1 MPAKTDNVTPRRSV
15 LMRLLVRSWEYRHP
29 RVWVNVRM
37 ACGLFNLGLGILFV
51 AYAGQLG
58 SWAWLAALPL
68 AGAVLIFWTAYRL
81 QQTVQA

>member
-1 MPAKTDNVTPRRSV
+1 
-15 LMRLLVRSWEYRHP
+15 
-29 RVWVNVRM
+29 VNVRM
-37 ACGLFNLGLGILFV
+37 ACGLFNLGLGILFG

>member
-1 MPAKTDNVTPRRSV
+1 MSGPADNVTPKRSV